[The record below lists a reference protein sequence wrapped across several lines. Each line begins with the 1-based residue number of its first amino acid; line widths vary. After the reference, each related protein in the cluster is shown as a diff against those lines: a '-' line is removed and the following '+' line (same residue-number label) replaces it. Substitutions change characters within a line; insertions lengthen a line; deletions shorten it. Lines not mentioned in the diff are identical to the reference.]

1 MNELEQKLYQAMDH
15 AAPQELDRILADCGV
30 QNRDKVVPFA
40 PPSRRRR
47 PRMAWAAA
55 AMLAILL
62 CGGFGLRG
70 WQTSHAVA
78 SVVSLD
84 VNPSIQLQVNQKEIV
99 LEAQALNAEAE
110 EILEGMDLRKTQLT
124 VAVNAI
130 VGSLLQHGYLDRIS
144 TAILISVE
152 DDDVQRASRLET
164 SLTEEVDAALV
175 NASAGAA
182 VLSQTLTS
190 DAALEEQAKSSSIS
204 VGKAAL
210 VQQVQALNSTL
221 GFDALAALTVEELN
235 QLIQTGA
242 PGMPVGTD
250 AAAAAAQS
258 CAGISDADV
267 ITRDVDPELDE
278 VPAHYEVELLTSY
291 GEFEYLVDAYSGAV
305 LSGPANVASAA
316 GAGRIPTLDPGQ
328 SIGQEKALSIALAD
342 AGVQKENAL
351 GLEIK
356 GEYDDG
362 QMLYEVEFR
371 AGGVEYEYEVR
382 ASDGRI
388 VKAERDGKNM
398 PVASAGGSQT
408 TSGSQN
414 ASGGQTASGTQTG
427 SGAASGDIGAQAAQT
442 AALNHAGVQAGAVSE
457 MKCERDHDDGR
468 TVYEIEFHSGGMEYE
483 YEVDA
488 ASGAILKAESEY
500 DD

>member
-15 AAPQELDRILADCGV
+15 AAPQDLDRILAACGP

-55 AMLAILL
+55 AMLAVLL
-62 CGGFGLRG
+62 CGGFGLHG

-99 LEAQALNAEAE
+99 LEAQALNAEAQ

-164 SLTEEVDAALV
+164 SLTEEVDAALA

-190 DAALEEQAKSSSIS
+190 NAALEEQAKTSQIS

-210 VQQVQALNSTL
+210 VQQVQALNSAL
-221 GFDALAALTVEELN
+221 EFDALAALTVEELD
-235 QLIQTGA
+235 QLIHTGA

-258 CAGISDADV
+258 YAGISDADV

-278 VPAHYEVELLTSY
+278 VPAHYEVELLTAY

-305 LSGPANVASAA
+305 LSGPADVASAA
-316 GAGRIPTLDPGQ
+316 GAGRIPTLDPSQ

-351 GLEIK
+351 GLEVK

-362 QMLYEVEFR
+362 QLLYEVEFR

-388 VKAERDGKNM
+388 VKAERDGENV
-398 PVASAGGSQT
+398 PVLSTGSQ
-408 TSGSQN
+408 S
-414 ASGGQTASGTQTG
+414 TAGTQTG
-427 SGAASGDIGAQAAQT
+427 SGTASGDIGAQAAQT

-457 MKCERDHDDGR
+457 MKCERDQDDGR
-468 TVYEIEFHSGGMEYE
+468 TIYEVEFRAGRMEYE

-488 ASGAILKAESEY
+488 ATGTILKAESEY

>member
-1 MNELEQKLYQAMDH
+1 MSELEQKLYQAMDH
-15 AAPQELDRILADCGV
+15 AAPQDLDRILADCGP
-30 QNRDKVVPFA
+30 QNRDKVIPFA

-47 PRMAWAAA
+47 PRTAWAAA

-62 CGGFGLRG
+62 CGGFGLHG

-164 SLTEEVDAALV
+164 SLTAEVDAALT

-190 DAALEEQAKSSSIS
+190 DAALEEQAKTSQIS

-210 VQQVQALNSTL
+210 VQQVQALNSAL
-221 GFDALAALTVEELN
+221 DFDALAALTVEELD

-250 AAAAAAQS
+250 AAASAAQTY
-258 CAGISDADV
+258 AGISDADV

-278 VPAHYEVELLTSY
+278 VPAHYEVELLTAY

-305 LSGPANVASAA
+305 LSGPADVASSA
-316 GAGRIPTLDPGQ
+316 GAGRIPTLDPSQ

-351 GLEIK
+351 GLEVK

-362 QMLYEVEFR
+362 QLLYEVEFR

-382 ASDGRI
+382 ASDGKI
-388 VKAERDGKNM
+388 VKAERDGQNL
-398 PVASAGGSQT
+398 PVLSTGSQT
-408 TSGSQN
+408 S
-414 ASGGQTASGTQTG
+414 SGTQTG

-457 MKCERDHDDGR
+457 MKCERDRDDGR
-468 TVYEIEFHSGGMEYE
+468 TVYEIEFRAGGMEYE

-488 ASGAILKAESEY
+488 ATGTILKAESEY

>member
-1 MNELEQKLYQAMDH
+1 M
-15 AAPQELDRILADCGV
+15 
-30 QNRDKVVPFA
+30 
-40 PPSRRRR
+40 
-47 PRMAWAAA
+47 
-55 AMLAILL
+55 
-62 CGGFGLRG
+62 
-70 WQTSHAVA
+70 A

-164 SLTEEVDAALV
+164 SLTAEVDAALT

-190 DAALEEQAKSSSIS
+190 DAALEEQAKTSQIS

-210 VQQVQALNSTL
+210 VQQVQALNSAL
-221 GFDALAALTVEELN
+221 DFDALAALTVEELD

-250 AAAAAAQS
+250 AAASAAQTY
-258 CAGISDADV
+258 AGISDADV

-278 VPAHYEVELLTSY
+278 VPAHYEVELLTAY

-305 LSGPANVASAA
+305 LSGPAGCGIVSR
-316 GAGRIPTLDPGQ
+316 GRPD
-328 SIGQEKALSIALAD
+328 
-342 AGVQKENAL
+342 
-351 GLEIK
+351 
-356 GEYDDG
+356 
-362 QMLYEVEFR
+362 
-371 AGGVEYEYEVR
+371 
-382 ASDGRI
+382 SD
-388 VKAERDGKNM
+388 
-398 PVASAGGSQT
+398 
-408 TSGSQN
+408 SGSQPVHRTGEGPLHCFGGCGCSEREC
-414 ASGGQTASGTQTG
+414 SGPG
-427 SGAASGDIGAQAAQT
+427 SQRRI
-442 AALNHAGVQAGAVSE
+442 
-457 MKCERDHDDGR
+457 
-468 TVYEIEFHSGGMEYE
+468 
-483 YEVDA
+483 
-488 ASGAILKAESEY
+488 
-500 DD
+500 